1 MITPAGVIMTY
12 GIRRGPVPICARLDY
27 VRTPDVLRDRQ
38 SFQRRD
44 PSRGALFGR
53 AGDFWFGVTGFAFA
67 VPSLAPSSLSASNSP
82 SIPAGYDQ
90 YTNARYGF
98 TTLWPASLQIQA
110 QPADND
116 GQKWASPDGQVQML
130 AFGSNNTHNY
140 SPRQDEAAA
149 AQRMS
154 VTYANVSGNMVTVS
168 GYMNNQQ
175 TIIYRRD
182 VVGPGAIDT
191 LYWSYPA
198 SQKTKW
204 DAAVTLTA
212 LSFRP
217 GNLDITH

>member
-1 MITPAGVIMTY
+1 M
-12 GIRRGPVPICARLDY
+12 
-27 VRTPDVLRDRQ
+27 
-38 SFQRRD
+38 
-44 PSRGALFGR
+44 
-53 AGDFWFGVTGFAFA
+53 GFAAGRYRFVLVWIMCELLASCAAASHPSAAASATEPSSA
-67 VPSLAPSSLSASNSP
+67 VPTTSGPASPASPSPSLSPAPSSPPASNAP

-98 TTLWPASLQIQA
+98 TTLWPSSLQIQA

-130 AFGSNNTHNY
+130 AFGSNNIRNY

-149 AQRMS
+149 AQGMS

-168 GYMNNQQ
+168 GYMNNRQ

-191 LYWSYPA
+191 IYWSYPA
-198 SQKTKW
+198 SQKAKW

-217 GNLDITH
+217 GNLDIAH

>member
-1 MITPAGVIMTY
+1 M
-12 GIRRGPVPICARLDY
+12 
-27 VRTPDVLRDRQ
+27 
-38 SFQRRD
+38 
-44 PSRGALFGR
+44 
-53 AGDFWFGVTGFAFA
+53 GFAAGRYRFVLVWIMCELLASCGTASHSSVAAPAA
-67 VPSLAPSSLSASNSP
+67 VPSSAVPTTSGSTSPAPPSPSPSPAPSSQSANNSP

-116 GQKWASPDGQVQML
+116 GQNWASSDGQVQML
-130 AFGSNNTHNY
+130 AFGSNNIHNY

-149 AQRMS
+149 AQGMS
-154 VTYANVSGNMVTVS
+154 VTYANVNGDVVTVS
-168 GYMNNQQ
+168 GYMNNRQA
-175 TIIYRRD
+175 IIYRRD

-212 LSFRP
+212 LSFQP
-217 GNLDITH
+217 GNLDTAH

>member
-1 MITPAGVIMTY
+1 M
-12 GIRRGPVPICARLDY
+12 
-27 VRTPDVLRDRQ
+27 
-38 SFQRRD
+38 
-44 PSRGALFGR
+44 
-53 AGDFWFGVTGFAFA
+53 GFAESRYRFA
-67 VPSLAPSSLSASNSP
+67 LGWIICELLTSCATASHSSAVAPAAEPASAVPVTSGSTSPAPPSPSPSLASSLPASNSP
-82 SIPAGYDQ
+82 SIPAGYNQ
-90 YTNARYGF
+90 YANARYGF

-116 GQKWASPDGQVQML
+116 GQKWASPDGRVQML
-130 AFGSNNTHNY
+130 AFGNNNTRNY

-149 AQRMS
+149 AQGMS

-168 GYMNNQQ
+168 GYVNNQQ

-182 VVGPGAIDT
+182 IVGPGAIDT

-217 GNLDITH
+217 GNLDIAH

>member
-1 MITPAGVIMTY
+1 M
-12 GIRRGPVPICARLDY
+12 
-27 VRTPDVLRDRQ
+27 
-38 SFQRRD
+38 
-44 PSRGALFGR
+44 
-53 AGDFWFGVTGFAFA
+53 GFAAGRYGFVLVWIMCELLASCATASRSTA
-67 VPSLAPSSLSASNSP
+67 VISATEPSSVVPTTSGSASPASPPPSPAPASPSASNSP
-82 SIPAGYDQ
+82 RIPAGYDQ

-98 TTLWPASLQIQA
+98 TTLWPSSLQIQA

-130 AFGSNNTHNY
+130 AFGSNNIRNY

-149 AQRMS
+149 AQGIS
-154 VTYANVSGNMVTVS
+154 LAYANVSGNVVTVS
-168 GYMNNQQ
+168 GYTNNRQ

-217 GNLDITH
+217 GNLDTAH

>member
-1 MITPAGVIMTY
+1 M
-12 GIRRGPVPICARLDY
+12 
-27 VRTPDVLRDRQ
+27 
-38 SFQRRD
+38 
-44 PSRGALFGR
+44 
-53 AGDFWFGVTGFAFA
+53 GFAAGRYRFVLVLIMCELLASCATTSHSSA
-67 VPSLAPSSLSASNSP
+67 VTSAAEPFSVVPTTSGSASPASPSPAPASPSASPSSPSATKSP

-98 TTLWPASLQIQA
+98 TTLWPSSLQIQA

-130 AFGSNNTHNY
+130 AFGSNNIQNY

-149 AQRMS
+149 VQGMS
-154 VTYANVSGNMVTVS
+154 VTYANVSGDVVTVS
-168 GYMNNQQ
+168 GYMNNRQA
-175 TIIYRRD
+175 IIYRRD

-198 SQKTKW
+198 SQKAKW

-217 GNLDITH
+217 GNLDTTH

>member
-1 MITPAGVIMTY
+1 MGFTAGRYRFVLVWIMCELLASCATTSHSSAVTSATEPSSVVPTTSGSASPAS
-12 GIRRGPVPICARLDY
+12 PP
-27 VRTPDVLRDRQ
+27 
-38 SFQRRD
+38 
-44 PSRGALFGR
+44 PS
-53 AGDFWFGVTGFAFA
+53 
-67 VPSLAPSSLSASNSP
+67 PAPSSSASNSP
-82 SIPAGYDQ
+82 RIPAGYDQ

-98 TTLWPASLQIQA
+98 TTLWPSSLQIQA

-130 AFGSNNTHNY
+130 AFGSNNIHNY

-149 AQRMS
+149 AQGMS

-198 SQKTKW
+198 SQKAKW

-212 LSFRP
+212 LSFQP
-217 GNLDITH
+217 GNLDTAH

>member
-1 MITPAGVIMTY
+1 M
-12 GIRRGPVPICARLDY
+12 
-27 VRTPDVLRDRQ
+27 
-38 SFQRRD
+38 
-44 PSRGALFGR
+44 
-53 AGDFWFGVTGFAFA
+53 GFAAGRYRFVLVWIMCELLTSCATASHSSA
-67 VPSLAPSSLSASNSP
+67 VTSATEPSSVVPTTSGSASPASPSASPSSPSANKSP

-98 TTLWPASLQIQA
+98 TTLWPSSLQIQA

-130 AFGSNNTHNY
+130 AFGSNNIQNY

-149 AQRMS
+149 GQGMS
-154 VTYANVSGNMVTVS
+154 VTYANVNGDVVTVS
-168 GYMNNQQ
+168 GYMNNRQA
-175 TIIYRRD
+175 IIYRRD

-198 SQKTKW
+198 SQKAKW

-212 LSFRP
+212 LSFHP
-217 GNLDITH
+217 GNLDTAH

>member
-1 MITPAGVIMTY
+1 M
-12 GIRRGPVPICARLDY
+12 
-27 VRTPDVLRDRQ
+27 
-38 SFQRRD
+38 
-44 PSRGALFGR
+44 
-53 AGDFWFGVTGFAFA
+53 GFAASRYRFALGWIMCELLASCATASHSSAVAPAAEPSSA
-67 VPSLAPSSLSASNSP
+67 VPTTSDSASPASPAPSPSTSAAPSSPSANNSP

-116 GQKWASPDGQVQML
+116 GQNWASPDGQVQML
-130 AFGSNNTHNY
+130 AFGSNNIHNY

-149 AQRMS
+149 AQGMS
-154 VTYANVSGNMVTVS
+154 VTYANVNGNVVTVS
-168 GYMNNQQ
+168 GYMNNRQA
-175 TIIYRRD
+175 IIYRRD

-212 LSFRP
+212 LSFQP
-217 GNLDITH
+217 GNLATAH

>member
-1 MITPAGVIMTY
+1 M
-12 GIRRGPVPICARLDY
+12 
-27 VRTPDVLRDRQ
+27 
-38 SFQRRD
+38 
-44 PSRGALFGR
+44 
-53 AGDFWFGVTGFAFA
+53 GFAASRYRFA
-67 VPSLAPSSLSASNSP
+67 LGWIMCELLTSCATASHSSAVAPAAEPSSAVPTTSGSTSPAPPPPSPSLAPSLSASNSP

-98 TTLWPASLQIQA
+98 TTLWPSSLQIQA

-130 AFGSNNTHNY
+130 AFGSNNIQNY

-149 AQRMS
+149 AQGLS
-154 VTYANVSGNMVTVS
+154 VTYANVSGDVVTVS
-168 GYMNNQQ
+168 GYMNNREA
-175 TIIYRRD
+175 IIYRRD

-198 SQKTKW
+198 SQKAKW

-212 LSFRP
+212 LSFQP
-217 GNLDITH
+217 GN

>member
-1 MITPAGVIMTY
+1 MCELLTSCATASHSSAVAPAVE
-12 GIRRGPVPICARLDY
+12 PSSVVPTTSGSAS
-27 VRTPDVLRDRQ
+27 PA
-38 SFQRRD
+38 SPP
-44 PSRGALFGR
+44 PS
-53 AGDFWFGVTGFAFA
+53 T
-67 VPSLAPSSLSASNSP
+67 APSSPSANNSP

-116 GQKWASPDGQVQML
+116 GQNWASPDGQVQML
-130 AFGSNNTHNY
+130 AFGSNNIHNY

-149 AQRMS
+149 AQGMS
-154 VTYANVSGNMVTVS
+154 VTYANVNGDVVTVS
-168 GYMNNQQ
+168 GYMNNRQA
-175 TIIYRRD
+175 IIYRRD
-182 VVGPGAIDT
+182 VVGSGAIDT

-198 SQKTKW
+198 SQKAKW

-217 GNLDITH
+217 GNLDTAH

>member
-1 MITPAGVIMTY
+1 MPATSGSTS
-12 GIRRGPVPICARLDY
+12 PA
-27 VRTPDVLRDRQ
+27 
-38 SFQRRD
+38 S
-44 PSRGALFGR
+44 PS
-53 AGDFWFGVTGFAFA
+53 
-67 VPSLAPSSLSASNSP
+67 PSLSTSPSSPSPGNAP

-98 TTLWPASLQIQA
+98 TTLWPSSLQIQA

-130 AFGSNNTHNY
+130 AFGSNNIRNY

-149 AQRMS
+149 AQGMS

-168 GYMNNQQ
+168 GYMNNRL

-182 VVGPGAIDT
+182 VVGSGAIDT
-191 LYWSYPA
+191 LYWNYPA
-198 SQKTKW
+198 SQKAKW

-217 GNLDITH
+217 GNLDTAH

>member
-1 MITPAGVIMTY
+1 M
-12 GIRRGPVPICARLDY
+12 
-27 VRTPDVLRDRQ
+27 
-38 SFQRRD
+38 
-44 PSRGALFGR
+44 
-53 AGDFWFGVTGFAFA
+53 GFAESRYRFA
-67 VPSLAPSSLSASNSP
+67 LGWIICELLTSCATASHSSAVAPAAEPTSAVPVTSGSTSPAPPSPSPSLASSLPASNSP
-82 SIPAGYDQ
+82 SIPAGYNQ
-90 YTNARYGF
+90 YANARYGF

-116 GQKWASPDGQVQML
+116 GQKWASPDGRVQML
-130 AFGSNNTHNY
+130 AFGNNNTRNY

-149 AQRMS
+149 AQGMS

-168 GYMNNQQ
+168 GYVNNQQ

-182 VVGPGAIDT
+182 IVGPGAIDT

-217 GNLDITH
+217 GNLDIAH

>member
-1 MITPAGVIMTY
+1 M
-12 GIRRGPVPICARLDY
+12 
-27 VRTPDVLRDRQ
+27 
-38 SFQRRD
+38 
-44 PSRGALFGR
+44 
-53 AGDFWFGVTGFAFA
+53 GFAAGRYRFVLVWIMCELLASCAITSHSSA
-67 VPSLAPSSLSASNSP
+67 VTSATEPSSVVPTTSGSASPASLPPSPAPSSPAPSSPSASNSP
-82 SIPAGYDQ
+82 RIPAGYDQ

-98 TTLWPASLQIQA
+98 TTLWPSSLQIQA

-130 AFGSNNTHNY
+130 AFGSNNIHNY

-149 AQRMS
+149 AQGMS
-154 VTYANVSGNMVTVS
+154 VTYANVSGNVVTVS
-168 GYMNNQQ
+168 GYMNNRQP
-175 TIIYRRD
+175 IIYRRD

-198 SQKTKW
+198 SQKAKW

-217 GNLDITH
+217 GNLDTAH

>member
-1 MITPAGVIMTY
+1 M
-12 GIRRGPVPICARLDY
+12 
-27 VRTPDVLRDRQ
+27 
-38 SFQRRD
+38 
-44 PSRGALFGR
+44 
-53 AGDFWFGVTGFAFA
+53 GFAASRYRFA
-67 VPSLAPSSLSASNSP
+67 LAWIMCELLASCATASHSSAVAPAAEPSSAVPTTSGSTSPAAPPPSPSLAPSSLSASNLP

-90 YTNARYGF
+90 YANARYRF

-110 QPADND
+110 QPADDD
-116 GQKWASPDGQVQML
+116 GQKWASPDGQVQMF
-130 AFGSNNTHNY
+130 AFGSNNIRNY

-149 AQRMS
+149 AQGIS
-154 VTYANVSGNMVTVS
+154 LAYANVSGNVVTVS
-168 GYMNNQQ
+168 GYTNNRQ

-182 VVGPGAIDT
+182 VVGPGAIDA

-217 GNLDITH
+217 GNLDIAH

>member
-1 MITPAGVIMTY
+1 M
-12 GIRRGPVPICARLDY
+12 
-27 VRTPDVLRDRQ
+27 
-38 SFQRRD
+38 
-44 PSRGALFGR
+44 
-53 AGDFWFGVTGFAFA
+53 GFAAGRYRFVLVWIMCELLASCATASHSSA
-67 VPSLAPSSLSASNSP
+67 VTSATEPSSVVPTTSGSASPPSPSAAPSSPSANNSP

-98 TTLWPASLQIQA
+98 TTLWPSSLQIQA

-130 AFGSNNTHNY
+130 AFGSNNIQNY

-149 AQRMS
+149 GQGMS
-154 VTYANVSGNMVTVS
+154 VTYANVNGDVVTVS
-168 GYMNNQQ
+168 GYMNNRQA
-175 TIIYRRD
+175 IIYRRD

-198 SQKTKW
+198 SQKAKW

-212 LSFRP
+212 LSFHP
-217 GNLDITH
+217 GNLDTAH

>member
-1 MITPAGVIMTY
+1 M
-12 GIRRGPVPICARLDY
+12 
-27 VRTPDVLRDRQ
+27 
-38 SFQRRD
+38 
-44 PSRGALFGR
+44 
-53 AGDFWFGVTGFAFA
+53 GFAAGRYRFVLVWIMCA
-67 VPSLAPSSLSASNSP
+67 LPASCATASHPGAAASATEPSSVVPTTSGPASPASPSLSPAPSSPSAGNAP

-98 TTLWPASLQIQA
+98 TTLWPSSLQIQA

-116 GQKWASPDGQVQML
+116 GQKWSSPDGQVQML
-130 AFGSNNTHNY
+130 AFGSNNIQNY

-149 AQRMS
+149 AQGMS

-168 GYMNNQQ
+168 GYMNNRQ

-191 LYWSYPA
+191 IYWSYPA

-217 GNLDITH
+217 GNLDIAH